1 MAQICASSR
10 VFIVLYHMPNK
21 AKPILELLD
30 GFLDKHG
37 TFERFFFL
45 AVHLRSHYHEQAQT
59 ELKVVIIGDY
69 GVGKTS
75 FIKRHINGFLSK
87 KFLKEHGCH
96 VVPMMFST
104 NKSTFLLQVVTL
116 L

>member
-1 MAQICASSR
+1 MRTSSR
-10 VFIVLYHMPNK
+10 AGSLFYTTCRTRQNLFS
-21 AKPILELLD
+21 EQLD
-30 GFLDKHG
+30 GFLDTHG

-104 NKSTFLLQVVTL
+104 NKSTFLLQVATL

>member
-1 MAQICASSR
+1 
-10 VFIVLYHMPNK
+10 MPNK